1 MENCRGNGESSGMSI
16 GTSIRTTVRGE
27 ITKLGKNV
35 SVYSYSS
42 ATKSENEEGDIT
54 VTWGTATSI
63 KAISSNNIRARKLQE
78 MMGIETSKTERVL
91 IVRDDATIEIK
102 DKITLGT
109 TNYEVIEVKDLD
121 PIEEVTIAK
130 RVVLNRNRRYD

>member
-1 MENCRGNGESSGMSI
+1 MENCWGNDQRGSMSI

-27 ITKLGKNV
+27 ITKLGKTA

-54 VTWGTATSI
+54 VTWGTATLI
-63 KAISSNNIRARKLQE
+63 KVISSNNVRFKKLSE